1 MPRDHTTT
9 RSFMTS
15 GARGA
20 ADAAAV
26 TMPTLQDIM
35 TREVYT
41 TSGDT
46 SVAEVVRRMLKGR
59 FGSAVVVDGTWI
71 VGMFTERDVLRAAAA
86 GIDPG
91 TAVVADWM
99 TPEPVTASPDMD
111 AEDAAEIMMTQGFR
125 HLPVVD
131 GNELLGIV
139 SLRDLLRVRIRRASG
154 S

>member
-1 MPRDHTTT
+1 
-9 RSFMTS
+9 
-15 GARGA
+15 
-20 ADAAAV
+20 
-26 TMPTLQDIM
+26 MPTLQDIM

-46 SVAEVVRRMLKGR
+46 SVAEVARRMLKGR

-139 SLRDLLRVRIRRASG
+139 SLRDLLRVRIRRAPA
-154 S
+154 